1 MTDTFDELCV
11 KLTQSV
17 EEGINFLRVEAS
29 EIIAF
34 LATDSECIVKP
45 GIPLHIPIAYGLK
58 GPSLS
63 NKTFQNMRND
73 IRNELHFRNTSVLCE
88 VYDGQFHD
96 IIVKSDE
103 GKPLTRL

>member
-17 EEGINFLRVEAS
+17 EEGIYFLRVEAS

-34 LATDSECIVKP
+34 LAMDNERIVKP

-63 NKTFQNMRND
+63 NKTFQNMR
-73 IRNELHFRNTSVLCE
+73 
-88 VYDGQFHD
+88 
-96 IIVKSDE
+96 K
-103 GKPLTRL
+103 

>member
-34 LATDSECIVKP
+34 LATDNERIVKP
-45 GIPLHIPIAYGLK
+45 GIPPH
-58 GPSLS
+58 
-63 NKTFQNMRND
+63 
-73 IRNELHFRNTSVLCE
+73 HTSCIWFE
-88 VYDGQFHD
+88 RA
-96 IIVKSDE
+96 IIVK
-103 GKPLTRL
+103 